1 MTFHSVISGQNTLI
15 GRNPL
20 LPVTHVRIPPF
31 QGNPLRGRVTFDD
44 VTSGSHVGH
53 TQWYILYYY
62 HSKKK
67 TREPV
72 AQSILPVMWLPVPV
86 TWLPVK
92 SFPVKAASGD
102 VTSGSS
108 SNATLAVLIYYL
120 YWRYIW
126 NTAIL
131 VIMYVEISKTDD
143 ILLIGN
149 VMVCLMSHW
158 PINIYYC
165 WFVLRER
172 NFWSNIASKVKLEMG
187 DAIRSPF

>member
-15 GRNPL
+15 GRNPF

-44 VTSGSHVGH
+44 VTRHV
-53 TQWYILYYY
+53 
-62 HSKKK
+62 
-67 TREPV
+67 V
-72 AQSILPVMWLPVPV
+72 QSILPVMWLLIPV

-120 YWRYIW
+120 YCRYIW

-158 PINIYYC
+158 PINIYCC

-172 NFWSNIASKVKLEMG
+172 NCWSNIASKVKREMG
-187 DAIRSPF
+187 DVFRIPF